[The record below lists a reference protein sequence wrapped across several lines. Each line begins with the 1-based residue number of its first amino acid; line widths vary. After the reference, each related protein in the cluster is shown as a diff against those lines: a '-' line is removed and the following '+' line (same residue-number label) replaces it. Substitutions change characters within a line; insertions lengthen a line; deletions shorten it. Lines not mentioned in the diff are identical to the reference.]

1 MLIPPTLPT
10 ATLSVPSTYYPLAPF
25 TLCSKFGKTATGGVV
40 VELLLVC
47 GYEVMM
53 SNPLGNPLGNII

>member
-10 ATLSVPSTYYPLAPF
+10 ATLSVPSTYYPLRLAPF
-25 TLCSKFGKTATGGVV
+25 TLCSKFKTATGGVV

-47 GYEVMM
+47 GYEVIM
-53 SNPLGNPLGNII
+53 SNLLGKI